1 MVLQHKLYTYRIER
15 HSTGSIILK
24 RIRRRV
30 DVRLEPFRLVID
42 IDMRAGKGEGRMAR
56 RFGQRR
62 TVVGAAVGRFILWWQ
77 YGLGRTR
84 ERSVA
89 LREAR
94 LACGRR

>member
-1 MVLQHKLYTYRIER
+1 MVLHKLYTRVEHHR
-15 HSTGSIILK
+15 TDSVILK

-30 DVRLEPFRLVID
+30 DVRLEPFRLMID
-42 IDMRAGKGEGRMAR
+42 IDMRAGKREGRMAR

-62 TVVGAAVGRFILWWQ
+62 TVVRAAVGRFILWWQ
-77 YGLGRTR
+77 YGLGRPR
-84 ERSVA
+84 EGGIA